1 MQPIATL
8 TKRSRIGGHNE
19 GAPKSRFAYV
29 ANQLCRRFACWGGNT
44 SSLMKRGK
52 NTYLER
58 NV

>member
-8 TKRSRIGGHNE
+8 TKSSRIGGHNE

-44 SSLMKRGK
+44 SSLMKHVAK
-52 NTYLER
+52 IHI
-58 NV
+58 